1 VGKGS
6 GKESTQF
13 KAGQSGNPSG
23 RPKGASLTEQLK
35 AKANREGRLLV
46 DVLWE
51 TAIGRR
57 AVWVE
62 KPDGQR
68 VLEIQAIRP
77 DMRAMELIWNRVEGK
92 VPDQIVVTEGITREE
107 FIVGLKSRI
116 GAYESANGHRANGHG
131 EGPDP
136 GRSDGLPE

>member
-1 VGKGS
+1 MPKGS

-13 KAGQSGNPSG
+13 KPGQSGNPSG
-23 RPKGASLTEQLK
+23 KPKGASLTEQLK

-57 AVWVE
+57 AEWVE
-62 KPDGQR
+62 KADGQR
-68 VLEIQAIRP
+68 ILRVQAVRP
-77 DMRAMELIWNRVEGK
+77 DMRAMEMIWNRVEGK
-92 VPDQIVVTEGITREE
+92 VPDRIEVVEGITRDE

-116 GAYESANGHRANGHG
+116 GAYESANGTHADGCG

-136 GRSDGLPE
+136 GRGDGLPE